1 MCDDT
6 GVITRFPLLAALLAL
21 VLPPVTPSAQLD
33 TSRWNDYEAPFRR
46 AGPICFVGTVH
57 LAAFLIHTP
66 QGHILIDGGMP
77 STAPIIE
84 TSINE
89 LGFKPE
95 DIRILLTTQAHYDHV
110 GSHAHFTKLSG
121 AMVQAMDGDG
131 YRQMVSSRRKQ
142 FEDLVRSPAELGS
155 QHQR

>member
-1 MCDDT
+1 M
-6 GVITRFPLLAALLAL
+6 
-21 VLPPVTPSAQLD
+21 
-33 TSRWNDYEAPFRR
+33 
-46 AGPICFVGTVH
+46 H

-121 AMVQAMDGDG
+121 AMVPAMDGDG